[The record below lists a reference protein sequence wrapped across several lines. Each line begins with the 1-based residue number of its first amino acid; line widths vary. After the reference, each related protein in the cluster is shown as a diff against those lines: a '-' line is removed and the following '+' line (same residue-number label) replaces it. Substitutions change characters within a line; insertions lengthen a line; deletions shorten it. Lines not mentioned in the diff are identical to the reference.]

1 MPLLPDKKGQ
11 SKQVT
16 VQDWHLVDFG
26 SEETKPSVQVER
38 ELYQSTADLNSRFTD
53 LVELIKDKTVPNNV
67 LLSEDEVN
75 QIDKDGYQIWRPME
89 LEIFQSV
96 VGNNSEQ
103 MHNRYAQNQ
112 AQEILRK
119 AKTDSAEILR
129 QAELKAQQILEDA
142 QLKADEIQQ
151 QAYHQGLAEANSET
165 QSMLMT
171 AKSILEEVQTWK
183 ETMFE
188 QGEMMM
194 LRLVIEIAQTM
205 FGDGLPLDPDTL
217 GQAFSRALNQA
228 KTLGNLRI
236 FVHPEDAA
244 ILTAHWNK
252 LQGAIG
258 AQQVELIPSEIIKR
272 GGCYIDGQF
281 GSVDARVETQFQTIK
296 DSLLMS
302 LGKIKQGVM
311 G

>member
-1 MPLLPDKKGQ
+1 MPLLPDEKGQ
-11 SKQVT
+11 SKKIT
-16 VQDWHLVDFG
+16 VQNWQPIDFG
-26 SEETKPSVQVER
+26 SEETEPNVRVER
-38 ELYQSTADLNSRFTD
+38 ELYQTTADLNTRFTD
-53 LVELIKDKTVPNNV
+53 LIELIKEKKPLNISATTK
-67 LLSEDEVN
+67 DEVN
-75 QIDKDGYQIWRPME
+75 RSNKDGYQTWQPAE
-89 LEIFQSV
+89 LEIFQGM
-96 VGNNSEQ
+96 VGNESEQ
-103 MHNRYAQNQ
+103 VHTRYAQNQ

-119 AKTDSAEILR
+119 AKADSAEILR
-129 QAELKAQQILEDA
+129 QAELEAKQILEDA
-142 QLKADEIQQ
+142 HLKADQIHQ
-151 QAYHQGLAEANSET
+151 QAYRDGLAAANSET

-171 AKSILEEVQTWK
+171 AKSILEEVQVWK
-183 ETMFE
+183 EAMFE

-258 AQQVELIPSEIIKR
+258 GQQVELIPSEIIKR

-296 DSLLMS
+296 DSLLTS
-302 LGKIKQGVM
+302 LEKTKQGAMV
-311 G
+311 